1 MLVQADR
8 SDGSSVIAK
17 MTEKPVAKLWCNLC
31 ANRKKG
37 PASKAKNVALVPL
50 VGDKNRAFEVQSKKS
65 RQPAI
70 VLCGRNRGYPG
81 GRGWR
86 DWANVSRGG

>member
-86 DWANVSRGG
+86 DGANVSRGG